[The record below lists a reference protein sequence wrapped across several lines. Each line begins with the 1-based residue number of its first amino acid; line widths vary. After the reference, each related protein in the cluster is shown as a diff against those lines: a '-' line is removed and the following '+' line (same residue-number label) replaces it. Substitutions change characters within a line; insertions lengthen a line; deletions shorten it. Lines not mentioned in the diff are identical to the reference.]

1 MKLPNL
7 LLTCAVFLGTAPL
20 YGLDS
25 WMTNLDK
32 ARQQAAEQHKD
43 LFIVYQGGSWHPEQY
58 GAPESMFTC
67 DSVKKYLGARF
78 IPVLQ
83 EYPPEYSGTGTF
95 FNFNIN
101 IHDGSL
107 NFSFFPERINR
118 FTRCVFATSG
128 NVPYYVTEQKS
139 SWIELK
145 AESNAAEK
153 KKLKVLALLRKIQT
167 ARGEEKYRLIG
178 NLFHLTGWEAGLPSS
193 VYPRLYEE
201 TVRTDHDNL
210 SGISRTNYVRQMQE
224 SVWKTFWVLKGFEF
238 VAPGAAAIPE
248 DIRSHLDLETLQILE
263 FAKLGLD
270 RSLLLMSENAYTG
283 ELEDFLAS
291 CQKKTD
297 QILAEAPSSGIA
309 CRIKLQSHAFF
320 PRIYYF
326 TKLTSTPPDPQK
338 NLDLLPRIINKP
350 WVDEETEQLFRF
362 IEAACYLKLGNLD
375 KGLELMKKSR
385 EIAPWTENA
394 KEAHASV
401 QSLSRQLPA
410 LRQLWE
416 KKQSGDQEAAKA
428 YQEGVRIIPSVYF
441 TVSP

>member
-1 MKLPNL
+1 
-7 LLTCAVFLGTAPL
+7 
-20 YGLDS
+20 
-25 WMTNLDK
+25 
-32 ARQQAAEQHKD
+32 
-43 LFIVYQGGSWHPEQY
+43 
-58 GAPESMFTC
+58 
-67 DSVKKYLGARF
+67 
-78 IPVLQ
+78 
-83 EYPPEYSGTGTF
+83 
-95 FNFNIN
+95 
-101 IHDGSL
+101 
-107 NFSFFPERINR
+107 
-118 FTRCVFATSG
+118 
-128 NVPYYVTEQKS
+128 
-139 SWIELK
+139 
-145 AESNAAEK
+145 
-153 KKLKVLALLRKIQT
+153 
-167 ARGEEKYRLIG
+167 
-178 NLFHLTGWEAGLPSS
+178 
-193 VYPRLYEE
+193 
-201 TVRTDHDNL
+201 
-210 SGISRTNYVRQMQE
+210 
-224 SVWKTFWVLKGFEF
+224 
-238 VAPGAAAIPE
+238 
-248 DIRSHLDLETLQILE
+248 
-263 FAKLGLD
+263 
-270 RSLLLMSENAYTG
+270 MSENAYTG

>member
-1 MKLPNL
+1 MKLL
-7 LLTCAVFLGTAPL
+7 HLFLTCAVFLGTAPL
-20 YGLDS
+20 YGLDG
-25 WMTNLDK
+25 WMTNMDK

-43 LFIVYQGGSWHPEQY
+43 LFIVYQGDSWHPEQY

-67 DSVKKYLGARF
+67 DSVKKYLETRF

-95 FNFNIN
+95 FNIN

-139 SWIELK
+139 SWLELK
-145 AESNAAEK
+145 TESYAAEE
-153 KKLKVLALLRKIQT
+153 KKLKVLSLLRKIQT
-167 ARGEEKYRLIG
+167 ARGEKKYRLIG
-178 NLFHLTGWEAGLPSS
+178 NLFHLTAWEAGLPAFL
-193 VYPRLYEE
+193 YPRLYEE
-201 TVRTDHDNL
+201 TVRNDHDDS
-210 SGISRTNYVRQMQE
+210 SGINYVRQMQE
-224 SVWKTFWVLKGFEF
+224 IVWNSFWLLKGFEC
-238 VAPGAAAIPE
+238 VALGDAAIPE
-248 DIRSHLDLETLQILE
+248 DIRSHLNLQSIQILE
-263 FAKLGLD
+263 FTKLCIVQS
-270 RSLLLMSENAYTG
+270 SLLMKENAHAG

-297 QILAEAPSSGIA
+297 QILAEDPSSGIA
-309 CRIKLQSHAFF
+309 CKIKLQSHVFF

-326 TKLTSTPPDPQK
+326 TKLASTPLDPQK
-338 NLDLLPRIINKP
+338 NLDLLPRIMNKP

-385 EIAPWTENA
+385 EIAPWTKNA
-394 KEAHASV
+394 KEAHASA
-401 QSLSRQLPA
+401 QSISRQLPA

-428 YQEGVRIIPSVYF
+428 YREGVRIIPSTVF
-441 TVSP
+441 TISP